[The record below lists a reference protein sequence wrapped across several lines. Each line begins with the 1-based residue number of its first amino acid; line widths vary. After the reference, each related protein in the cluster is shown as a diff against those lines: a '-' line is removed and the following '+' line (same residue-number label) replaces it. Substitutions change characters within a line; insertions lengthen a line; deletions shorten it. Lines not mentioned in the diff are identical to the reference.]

1 MGNSSSISKWSGE
14 RDEYM
19 TIVIV
24 VDRIKPLTNGS
35 VITARRFADGL
46 RDRGHNVRIVAIGA
60 DGKDD
65 CDLAQCN
72 IPVINSILALND
84 FIFAK
89 YDEEKVRKVFE
100 GADIIHFI
108 FPFALGHKA
117 KKLADKMGI
126 PTTCAFHV
134 QPENISYN
142 IHMGKFKWVNN
153 LIYKFF
159 HSYFYKSFHRIHCP
173 SNFIAEQ
180 LRKHNYTNNLYVISN
195 GYDPIFRL
203 PEKKEDNE
211 KFEIIMVGR
220 LSPEKN
226 QKVIVDAISAS
237 AHRENI
243 HLTLYGNGA
252 NRKKLAKQAKKGG
265 VSADFGFLPKEDL
278 AVQLQKCDLYVHSA
292 VVEIEAISCL
302 EAIACGTV
310 PVIADSDLSAT
321 PQFALDGRSLFQSDN
336 AADLAKKIDYWY
348 EHKKERR
355 EMEKKYAAFARTEYC
370 LEKSLAKAEI
380 MFADEI
386 SDFRHAGEA
395 ENGEIAEE
403 EVF

>member
-1 MGNSSSISKWSGE
+1 MV
-14 RDEYM
+14 
-19 TIVIV
+19 IVIV

-46 RDRGHNVRIVAIGA
+46 RDRGHTVRIVAIGA
-60 DGKDD
+60 DGEND
-65 CDLAQCN
+65 CDLRPCN
-72 IPVINSILALND
+72 VPVINSILALND

-89 YDEEKVRKVFE
+89 YDEGKVRKVFE

-117 KKLADKMGI
+117 KKLADEMGI

-153 LIYKFF
+153 LIYKFL
-159 HSYFYKSFHRIHCP
+159 HAYFYKNFNRIHCP
-173 SNFIAEQ
+173 SNFIAGQ
-180 LRKHNYTNNLYVISN
+180 LRLHHYTNSLYVISN

-203 PEKKEDNE
+203 PETKAENE
-211 KFEIIMVGR
+211 KFEIVMVGR

-226 QKVIVDAISAS
+226 QKVIVDAIAAS

-252 NRKKLAKQAKKGG
+252 NRKRLAEQAEKGG
-265 VSADFGFLPKEDL
+265 VSVDFGFLPKEQL
-278 AVQLQKCDLYVHSA
+278 AEELQRCDLYVHSA
-292 VVEIEAISCL
+292 IVEIEAISCL

-310 PVIADSDLSAT
+310 PVIADSSLSAT
-321 PQFALDGRSLFQSDN
+321 PQFALDARSLFKNDD
-336 AADLAKKIDYWY
+336 AADLAAKIDYWY
-348 EHKKERR
+348 EHKEERR
-355 EMEKKYAAFARTEYC
+355 EMERKYASFARTEYC
-370 LEKSLAKAEI
+370 LEKSLAEAES

-386 SDFRHAGEA
+386 SDSRTERKT
-395 ENGEIAEE
+395 ETSEE
-403 EVF
+403 EVLT